1 MLRVNPRRTP
11 RLLIPLLLSLTVGF
25 AQPSHATTIPAD
37 TLRAPATAGAAAAS
51 APAVNRT
58 PNAAN
63 EASAVPQPAAL
74 APAPVAPAASV
85 PARLRPLSELRLDT
99 LPHIHPRD
107 AQGRITD
114 YTVAPG
120 ETWHYDKPKPF
131 SWAYHI
137 PRDLG
142 QFPGY
147 AFRRENSSTLIS
159 LAAASVALWT
169 ADQAIIDWSQDF
181 GKFISLEAASTQ
193 KSLVHI
199 PFHVGSANLPLEF
212 NVPDNLN
219 STFYYLGDGWTHLTV
234 ASSFWIY
241 GGIKKDNRALRTS
254 SELGEAIFSTGLVVQ
269 GLKRLTGRQSPF
281 TSSKDRGEWH
291 LFPSYSRY
299 QSSVPS
305 YDAFP
310 TGHLATAMATVTVI
324 AENYPEYHF
333 IRPVGYSLMGL
344 LGYAM
349 LNNGVHWA
357 SDYPVG
363 IALGYAFAKIAV
375 RNGRTR
381 VDASAE
387 ADPTAHGTGFRVLPR
402 PRAWYWRGQLAPY
415 NYGPFTGASWSIRL

>member
-1 MLRVNPRRTP
+1 MKPYTPRRL
-11 RLLIPLLLSLTVGF
+11 RLFAALCLSLFSATASF
-25 AQPSHATTIPAD
+25 AHAPARAAAPSDSLAVPAD
-37 TLRAPATAGAAAAS
+37 TC
-51 APAVNRT
+51 
-58 PNAAN
+58 
-63 EASAVPQPAAL
+63 QAAL
-74 APAPVAPAASV
+74 ADPTPLPAAHSD
-85 PARLRPLSELRLDT
+85 LNDT

-107 AQGRITD
+107 ADGRISD

-120 ETWHYDKPKPF
+120 VTWHYDKPKPF
-131 SWAYHI
+131 RWALNI

-147 AFRRENSSTLIS
+147 AFRKENKGTLLGLS
-159 LAAASVALWT
+159 AGSVALWV
-169 ADQAIIDWSQDF
+169 ADQAIIDWSQDV
-181 GKFISLEAASTQ
+181 GKQLGLTAKSTQ
-193 KSLVHI
+193 RTLFYV
-199 PFHVGSANLPLEF
+199 PFHVGSANLPFEF

-219 STFYYLGDGWTHLTV
+219 STFYYLGDGWTHLAV

-269 GLKRLTGRQSPF
+269 ALKRLTGRQSPYVA
-281 TSSKDRGEWH
+281 TKDRGEWH
-291 LFPSYSRY
+291 LFPSYNRY
-299 QSSVPS
+299 QSFVPN

-333 IRPVGYSLMGL
+333 VRPVGYGLMGL

-357 SDYPVG
+357 SDYPIG
-363 IALGYAFAKIAV
+363 IAIGYGFAKIAV

-381 VDASAE
+381 VEDAPT
-387 ADPTAHGTGFRVLPR
+387 DPAAAHGTGWVRPPKRLP
-402 PRAWYWRGQLAPY
+402 WYRQGQFSPY
-415 NYGPFTGASWSIRL
+415 TYGPFTGASWSLRW

>member
-1 MLRVNPRRTP
+1 MNPSYSRRST
-11 RLLIPLLLSLTVGF
+11 RLLVALCFSLPF
-25 AQPSHATTIPAD
+25 ATPSFASAPRPTINSAVSFDTLAAPAD
-37 TLRAPATAGAAAAS
+37 TTNALLTATPADS
-51 APAVNRT
+51 
-58 PNAAN
+58 
-63 EASAVPQPAAL
+63 
-74 APAPVAPAASV
+74 
-85 PARLRPLSELRLDT
+85 

-107 AQGRITD
+107 AQGRIST

-120 ETWHYDKPKPF
+120 VTWYYPKPKPF
-131 SWAYHI
+131 AWAYHI

-147 AFRRENSSTLIS
+147 AFRKENKDTFIGLAVGS
-159 LAAASVALWT
+159 LALWV
-169 ADQAIIDWSQDF
+169 ADQAIIDWSQDV
-181 GKFISLEAASTQ
+181 GKQLGLKAASTQ
-193 KSLVHI
+193 RTLIHI
-199 PFHVGSANLPLEF
+199 PFHVGSANLPFEF

-219 STFYYLGDGWTHLTV
+219 STFYFLGDGWTHLTV

-241 GGIKKDNRALRTS
+241 GGIKKDNRALQTS
-254 SELGEAIFSTGLVVQ
+254 SQLGEAIFSTGLVVQ
-269 GLKRLTGRQSPF
+269 TLKRLTGRQSPYVA
-281 TSSKDRGEWH
+281 TQDRGEWH
-291 LFPSYSRY
+291 LFPSYNRY
-299 QSSVPS
+299 QSFVPN

-333 IRPVGYSLMGL
+333 IRPVGYGLMGL

-381 VDASAE
+381 VEEAP
-387 ADPTAHGTGFRVLPR
+387 ADPASVHGTGLQHLPR
-402 PRAWYWRGQLAPY
+402 PKPWFRRGQLAPY
-415 NYGPFTGASWSIRL
+415 AYGPFTGASWSLRW

>member
-1 MLRVNPRRTP
+1 MISLYPRRTS
-11 RLLIPLLLSLTVGF
+11 RQFVALLVSLLAISTGLTQARERHTDGPDSLITN
-25 AQPSHATTIPAD
+25 TLPAD
-37 TLRAPATAGAAAAS
+37 TLATEAQK
-51 APAVNRT
+51 PKPTRLT
-58 PNAAN
+58 PLPMD
-63 EASAVPQPAAL
+63 S
-74 APAPVAPAASV
+74 
-85 PARLRPLSELRLDT
+85 

-107 AQGRITD
+107 AKGRITD

-120 ETWHYDKPKPF
+120 VTWHYDK
-131 SWAYHI
+131 

-142 QFPGY
+142 QFPGF
-147 AFRRENSSTLIS
+147 AFRKENRETLIE
-159 LAAASVALWT
+159 LAAGSVALWV

-181 GKFISLEAASTQ
+181 GKFIGLKAASTQ
-193 KSLVHI
+193 KTLIHI
-199 PFHVGSANLPLEF
+199 PFSVGSANLPFEF

-219 STFYYLGDGWTHLTV
+219 STFYFLGDGWTHLTV

-254 SELGEAIFSTGLVVQ
+254 SQLGEAIFSTGLVVQ
-269 GLKRLTGRQSPF
+269 TMKRLTGRQSPYVA
-281 TSSKDRGEWH
+281 TKDRGEWH
-291 LFPSYSRY
+291 LFPSYNTY
-299 QSSVPS
+299 QNFVPN

-333 IRPVGYSLMGL
+333 IRPVGYGLMGL
-344 LGYAM
+344 LGYSM

-381 VDASAE
+381 VEQPEA
-387 ADPTAHGTGFRVLPR
+387 ADPAAHGTGFQVLPH
-402 PRAWYWRGQLAPY
+402 PKPWYRRGLFAPY
-415 NYGPFTGASWSIRL
+415 AYGPFTGASWSLRL

>member
-1 MLRVNPRRTP
+1 MSFFTTCRFRQ
-11 RLLIPLLLSLTVGF
+11 LLAPLGLSLTLGSALAAPV
-25 AQPSHATTIPAD
+25 PSDTLRTPAPAD
-37 TLRAPATAGAAAAS
+37 TSAAPVATAPRS
-51 APAVNRT
+51 PR
-58 PNAAN
+58 
-63 EASAVPQPAAL
+63 
-74 APAPVAPAASV
+74 PAPVASPDS
-85 PARLRPLSELRLDT
+85 

-107 AQGRITD
+107 ANGRITD

-120 ETWHYDKPKPF
+120 VTWHYEKTKPF
-131 SWAYHI
+131 RWALHI

-147 AFRRENSSTLIS
+147 AFRRENTGTFVG
-159 LAAASVALWT
+159 LAVSSVALWV
-169 ADQAIIDWSQDF
+169 ADQAIIDWSQDV
-181 GKFISLEAASTQ
+181 GKQLGLTPKSTQ
-193 KSLVHI
+193 RTLFRV
-199 PFHVGSANLPLEF
+199 PFHIGSANLPFEF

-219 STFYYLGDGWTHLTV
+219 STFYYLGDGWTHLTI

-241 GGIKKDNRALRTS
+241 GGIKKDNRALQTS
-254 SELGEAIFSTGLVVQ
+254 SQLGEAIFSTGLVVQ
-269 GLKRLTGRQSPF
+269 ALKRLTGRQSPYVA
-281 TSSKDRGEWH
+281 TKDRGEWH
-291 LFPSYSRY
+291 LFPSYNTY
-299 QSSVPS
+299 QNFVPN

-344 LGYAM
+344 LGYSM

-381 VDASAE
+381 VVAP
-387 ADPTAHGTGFRVLPR
+387 ADSTAPSGTGFRVLPR
-402 PRAWYWRGQLAPY
+402 PKPWYRRGQLAPY
-415 NYGPFTGASWSIRL
+415 TYGPFTGASWSLRL